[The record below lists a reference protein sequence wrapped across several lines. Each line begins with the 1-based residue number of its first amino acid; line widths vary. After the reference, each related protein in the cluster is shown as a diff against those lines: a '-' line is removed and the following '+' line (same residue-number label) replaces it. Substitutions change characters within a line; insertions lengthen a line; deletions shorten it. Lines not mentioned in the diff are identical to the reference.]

1 MLIYLG
7 RMENPSVPDTSRD
20 QQQGLKPRDQTTTR
34 IQGVSRKKKF
44 CPLNVNWESFF
55 DLDRSKSL
63 CIGINSVFSNVSLN
77 RCKQR

>member
-7 RMENPSVPDTSRD
+7 SMANPSVPDTSRD
-20 QQQGLKPRDQTTTR
+20 QQQGLKPRGQTTTR
-34 IQGVSRKKKF
+34 IQGVSQKKIF

-55 DLDRSKSL
+55 DRSKSL